1 MARRPTKGIT
11 DLSGAPLGD
20 IPSDMMK
27 PAIRAQIEAAKA
39 QIAAASATEE
49 AANELKEV
57 VKEQKET
64 SKKEFRQ
71 KASKVGDK
79 DIRINY
85 PALSKLIKAAIA
97 ERDKGKDSKETAEQ
111 NTRLDEVAERVNIGN
126 EKLTSLIAGQQV
138 ANRALGEIL
147 KTLVDIKKEGL
158 NGGNNKSLVEDAID
172 AATGGIGG
180 KGKPNATPNAKPSVM
195 QRAGGL
201 VRGAGNLLWKAKG
214 GLAAVAGGAAL
225 DYAANKLTESGHE
238 KLGAGA
244 SILSSIA
251 GGAGLGMVG
260 GPWGALA
267 GGIAGGAAGLYQNW
281 GQLTGGKPGQS
292 ADIKELEAKSKAN
305 QNGVSVNRGAS
316 VFPPTPTAPSL
327 VPKSPTL
334 LPSGGGLTTGGGGN
348 SGGGGPANES
358 QKQYYDKMYDALLI
372 AAKEKGVANPEVV
385 AKLGATQT
393 ALETGYGKHMVGNNA
408 FGIKA
413 GKNDTS
419 VGASTQEFENGR
431 MVTKN
436 QNFKSYKN
444 VTESAGDYID
454 FLQKNP
460 RYKGVL
466 AAKNIDEAISAQS
479 KTGYATDPNYG
490 AKLSSINSK
499 MSAPAGTTSADA
511 GPVSKTQAMTDKTGE
526 AGDTKSRFA
535 TGTLAQFNMKD
546 PSHIEGLQPD
556 FATKLGSFLSAA
568 QQAGHSIG
576 IASGYRSPERQEQLF
591 QEAVKKYGSEEAARK
606 WVAPPGRSNHNKGLA
621 SDLSFSSAEAKSWA
635 HQNASKFG
643 LNFRMAHEPW
653 HIEGGG
659 GGGEPDSPA
668 ESASQVARAGPLS
681 PARQTAMMER
691 GTTIGGPMGARLGG
705 PGGPGG
711 MGGGPNL
718 GMIGGMLGGALGG
731 RSGGLFGSIA
741 GGLLQGA
748 MSQSGNKLAR
758 SSEADQMGQREPKRV
773 MQQTQGGSGAGAP
786 NVGKPTESDAN
797 QQNVVGNVEPVDAA
811 TRFRKLFGIAA

>member
-1 MARRPTKGIT
+1 MARRPTKP
-11 DLSGAPLGD
+11 GAPLGD
-20 IPSDMMK
+20 IPSDMMT

-39 QIAAASATEE
+39 QIAAAATAEE
-49 AANELKEV
+49 AATELKEAA
-57 VKEQKET
+57 KEQKET
-64 SKKEFRQ
+64 SKKEFRE
-71 KASKVGDK
+71 KAKKVSDK
-79 DIRINY
+79 DIRITY

-97 ERDKGKDSKETAEQ
+97 ERDKGKDSKEAAEQ
-111 NTRLDEVAERVNIGN
+111 NIRLDEVAERVNIGN
-126 EKLTSLIAGQQV
+126 EKLTSLITGQKES
-138 ANRALGEIL
+138 NKILGEVL

-158 NGGNNKSLVEDAID
+158 GGKSSLAENLLD
-172 AATGGIGG
+172 AAGNAIGAGGGEG
-180 KGKPNATPNAKPSVM
+180 KGKPPSAAAPNAKPSVM

-214 GLAAVAGGAAL
+214 GLGAVLGGAAL
-225 DYAANKLTESGHE
+225 DYAGNKLTESGHE

-244 SILSSIA
+244 NILSSIV

-267 GGIAGGAAGLYQNW
+267 GGIAGGASGLYQNW
-281 GQLTGGKPGQS
+281 SKLTGGGNEQS
-292 ADIKELEAKSKAN
+292 AAVKELENKSKTT

-316 VFPPTPTAPSL
+316 VFPPTPTVSALTPTTPSL
-327 VPKSPTL
+327 LTT
-334 LPSGGGLTTGGGGN
+334 SGGGGNTGGGGGG
-348 SGGGGPANES
+348 GGGGPATES
-358 QKQYYDKMYDALLI
+358 QKEYYDKMYNALLT

-419 VGASTQEFENGR
+419 VGASTQEFENGK

-436 QNFKSYKN
+436 QNFKSYKD

-490 AKLSSINSK
+490 EKLASINTK
-499 MSAPAGTTSADA
+499 MSAPVGTTSADA
-511 GPVSKTQAMTDKTGE
+511 GPVSKTQAMAAKTGE
-526 AGDTKSRFA
+526 ADDTKSRFA

-546 PSHIEGLQPD
+546 SSHIQGLQPD

-591 QEAVKKYGSEEAARK
+591 REAVKKYGSEEAARK
-606 WVAPPGRSNHNKGLA
+606 WVAPPGRSNHNRGLA
-621 SDLSFSSAEAKSWA
+621 SDLSYSSDAAKSWA

-653 HIEGGG
+653 HVEGGG

-668 ESASQVARAGPLS
+668 ESATQVARAGPLS

-691 GTTIGGPMGARLGG
+691 GTTIGGPMGARMGGG
-705 PGGPGG
+705 PAG
-711 MGGGPNL
+711 MGGPNL

-731 RSGGLFGSIA
+731 RSGSLFGSIA

-748 MSQSGNKLAR
+748 VSQSGNQLAR
-758 SSEADQMGQREPKRV
+758 SSAADQMGQREPKQV
-773 MQQTQGGSGAGAP
+773 MQQTQGGGGGAP
-786 NVGKPTESDAN
+786 NIGKPSESDAN

-811 TRFRKLFGIAA
+811 TRFRKLFGITA